1 MTTRQGRG
9 VLAVVALV
17 ATALLSG
24 CAVWEILNSGPTGP
38 TSDPSQRGTLRS
50 SVEEQLG
57 ALQGVTHVTTS
68 TDPNAG
74 GLNSILSLEITV
86 TNPEA
91 PTDEAACLALID
103 TYLETIAPTAVAM
116 PDENGTVW
124 LIINHEERAHGVCN
138 RETDL
143 IQMAELFGLER
154 PR

>member
-38 TSDPSQRGTLRS
+38 T

-143 IQMAELFGLER
+143 IQMAEQFGLER